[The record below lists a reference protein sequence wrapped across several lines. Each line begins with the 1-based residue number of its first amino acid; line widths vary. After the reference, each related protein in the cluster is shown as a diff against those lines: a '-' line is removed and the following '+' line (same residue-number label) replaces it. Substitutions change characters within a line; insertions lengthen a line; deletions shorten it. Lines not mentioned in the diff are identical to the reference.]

1 MIHPRIPQTSAEV
14 ASHYDE
20 LDHAYRKIWGDHVH
34 HGYWARGD
42 ETPEQATEGLVDL
55 VASRLDLAPDQEV
68 CDIGCGYGATAAR
81 LAERNKVRVT
91 GLTLSARQADIARQ
105 RDDRQGR
112 LAFHCRD
119 WLANGLPDR
128 SFDRAY
134 AIESSEHMPDKQRF
148 FDEAFRTLRPGG
160 RMVICAWLARDG
172 AARWEID
179 HLLEPI
185 CREGRLPSMG
195 TREDYEALAAR
206 AGFQLLGF
214 EDISRQVRR
223 TWSICARRL
232 LGRLVSDR
240 AIIRLVASRR
250 TRNRDFILSLP
261 RLILA
266 YRTGAMR
273 YGLFMLQRP
282 TAA

>member
-1 MIHPRIPQTSAEV
+1 MIYPRVPQSSSEV
-14 ASHYDE
+14 ADHYDE
-20 LDHAYRKIWGDHVH
+20 LDQVYRGIWGEHVH

-42 ETPEQATEGLVDL
+42 ESSGEATEALVDL
-55 VASRLDLAPDQEV
+55 LASHLDLSPGQML

-81 LAERNKVRVT
+81 LAGMHGVHVT
-91 GLTLSARQADIARQ
+91 GLTLSARQATIAAARPDPE
-105 RDDRQGR
+105 RR
-112 LAFHCRD
+112 LKFEQRD
-119 WLANGLPDR
+119 WLNNGFPQGI
-128 SFDRAY
+128 FDRAY

-160 RMVICAWLARDG
+160 RLVICAWLARSG
-172 AARWEID
+172 AGRWEVD

-195 TREDYEALAAR
+195 TREDYEALASC
-206 AGFQLLGF
+206 AGFALLGF

-223 TWSICARRL
+223 TWSICAWRLFGKLATNREYRRL
-232 LGRLVSDR
+232 ITS
-240 AIIRLVASRR
+240 SR
-250 TRNRDFILSLP
+250 TRNRSFIFSLP

-282 TAA
+282 PAA